1 MSLRAALRVVLH
13 QVQSPDNLGAV
24 ARAMA
29 NFDVTGLWL
38 AAPETQDFAEAG
50 KLGVRAGHVLE
61 AMCVASSLQE
71 AVAPCVY
78 VLGTSSRRNVERR
91 ASVDP
96 ETGVARLRA
105 AAARGPVAL
114 VLGGE
119 RRGLS
124 GAELDLCQDVAV
136 IPTGDVQPSMNLAAS
151 AAVLL
156 YLVARADGAEFPVPA
171 AEPGAP
177 RELVDVLRVRMRRA
191 LLAADA
197 LNAQH
202 PDAVLEEMLRALE
215 RGGLALREAQLWA
228 AAFKQL
234 ARAVTGEPQT

>member
-1 MSLRAALRVVLH
+1 MSLRSALRVVLH

-24 ARAMA
+24 ARVMA
-29 NFDVTGLWL
+29 NFEVTGLWL
-38 AAPETQDFAEAG
+38 SAPETQDFAEAG

-61 AMCVASSLQE
+61 ALQVVPTLRQ

-78 VLGTSSRRNVERR
+78 VLGTSSRRELERR
-91 ASVDP
+91 ATVDP
-96 ETGVARLRA
+96 ETGVGRLRA

-124 GAELDLCQDVAV
+124 DEELSLCQDVVA
-136 IPTGDVQPSMNLAAS
+136 IPTGAIQPSMNLAGA
-151 AAVLL
+151 AAVLV
-156 YLVARADGAEFPVPA
+156 YLIARADGAGLVPPA
-171 AEPGAP
+171 PEPGAP
-177 RELVDVLRVRMRRA
+177 SELLEVLRGRMRRA

-197 LNAQH
+197 LNAQN
-202 PDAVLEEMLRALE
+202 PERVLEEMLQALV
-215 RGGLALREAQLWA
+215 RGGLGLREAELWA

-234 ARAVTGEPQT
+234 ARATTGEPQS

>member
-1 MSLRAALRVVLH
+1 MSLRTALRVVLH

-29 NFDVTGLWL
+29 NFDVTSLWL
-38 AAPETQDFAEAG
+38 SAPETEDLAQAG
-50 KLGVRAGHVLE
+50 KLGVRAGHVL
-61 AMCVASSLQE
+61 A
-71 AVAPCVY
+71 AVQVVPDLRAALAPCVY
-78 VLGTSSRRNVERR
+78 VLGTSSRRDLERR
-91 ASVDP
+91 TGVDP
-96 ETGVARLRA
+96 ETGVARLRE

-124 GAELDLCQDVAV
+124 DVELALCQDVAV
-136 IPTGDVQPSMNLAAS
+136 IPTGDVQPSMNLAAC

-156 YLVARADGAEFPVPA
+156 YLVARADGAGLTPPA
-171 AEPGAP
+171 AEPGAS
-177 RELVDVLRVRMRRA
+177 RALLAVLRARLRRA
-191 LLAADA
+191 LLAVDG
-197 LNAQH
+197 LNAQN
-202 PDAVLEEMLRALE
+202 PDAVLEELLRTLE
-215 RGGLALREAQLWA
+215 RGSLTHREAELWA

>member
-1 MSLRAALRVVLH
+1 MSLRGVLRVVLH
-13 QVQSPDNLGAV
+13 QVQSPDNLGGV

-29 NFDVTGLWL
+29 NFDVTSLWL
-38 AAPETQDFAEAG
+38 SAPETEDLAQAG
-50 KLGVRAGHVLE
+50 KLGVRAGHVLGAVRVVPE
-61 AMCVASSLQE
+61 LRDAVAS
-71 AVAPCVY
+71 CVY
-78 VLGTSSRRNVERR
+78 VLGTSSREKLERR
-91 ASVDP
+91 VGVDP
-96 ETGVARLRA
+96 ETGVARLVA
-105 AAARGPVAL
+105 ASARGPVAL

-124 GAELDLCQDVAV
+124 DEELALCQDVAV
-136 IPTGDVQPSMNLAAS
+136 IPTGQRQPSMNLAAS

-156 YLVARADGAEFPVPA
+156 YLVARADGAGLSPPS

-177 RELVDVLRVRMRRA
+177 RALLEVLRARMRRA

-197 LNAQH
+197 LNVQN
-202 PDAVLEEMLRALE
+202 PEAVLEEMLRTLE
-215 RGGLALREAQLWA
+215 RGGLAQREAELWA

>member
-1 MSLRAALRVVLH
+1 MSLRDALRVVLH

-29 NFDVTGLWL
+29 NFDFTGLWL
-38 AAPETQDFAEAG
+38 SAPLTEDIAQAG
-50 KLGVRAGHVLE
+50 KLGVRAGHVLG
-61 AMCVASSLQE
+61 AVRVVPDLQD
-71 AVAPCVY
+71 AVAGCVY
-78 VLGTSSRRNVERR
+78 VLGTSSRRDLERR
-91 ASVDP
+91 VGVDP
-96 ETGVARLRA
+96 ETGIARLRLA
-105 AAARGPVAL
+105 SARGPVAL

-124 GAELDLCQDVAV
+124 DAELSLCQDVAV

-156 YLVARADGAEFPVPA
+156 YLVARADGAALAPPT

-177 RELVDVLRVRMRRA
+177 RALLDVLRARMRRA

-197 LNAQH
+197 LNAQN
-202 PDAVLEEMLRALE
+202 PEAVLDEMLRTLE
-215 RGGLALREAQLWA
+215 RGGLARREAELWA

>member
-38 AAPETQDFAEAG
+38 SSPETEDFAEAG
-50 KLGVRAGHVLE
+50 KLGVRAGHVLRE
-61 AMCVASSLQE
+61 MRVVPGLKDAL
-71 AVAPCVY
+71 APCVY
-78 VLGTSSRRNVERR
+78 VLGTSSRRDLERR
-91 ASVDP
+91 AGINP
-96 ETGVARLRA
+96 EAGVERLHA
-105 AAARGPVAL
+105 ASARGPVAL

-124 GAELDLCQDVAV
+124 DAELALCQDVAV

-156 YLVARADGAEFPVPA
+156 YLVARADGAALAPPE
-171 AEPGAP
+171 AEPAAP
-177 RELVDVLRVRMRRA
+177 RELVDVLRARMRRA
-191 LLAADA
+191 LLGADA
-197 LNAQH
+197 LNAQN
-202 PDAVLEEMLRALE
+202 PDAVLEEMLHALE
-215 RGGLALREAQLWA
+215 RGGLGLREAELWA